1 MVLFRLVLNM
11 HSSIGT
17 NWINNPKFRVK
28 MMDIVKGYG
37 ISRLLGVISLAILIA
52 FSACKSNSAI
62 YKAPKVNAFRGG
74 KLPAPP
80 GMVYVPS
87 GTILFKGSLDS
98 GNVGKNISLSAF
110 FIDEAEVTNKQYRE
124 FVNWVA
130 DSVAVTDY
138 LKDDQY
144 FMDIAGEKTGQRR
157 INWARIKK
165 ISPLW
170 KSNDP
175 NIQERLTPMLEMRGN
190 RRTLKPEVVKY
201 RFSYLQS
208 KGNLKKTYVTDTVSV
223 MPVEDIWTKDFPNAQ
238 LASLDANY
246 FTHQSFDY
254 YPVVGVTWRQ
264 ARAFTDWRANEM
276 AATVLRNSYLNGYQ
290 LTLSLPT
297 EAQWQYAAGG
307 KLDPQDTVVGARM
320 TIEGNSGKR
329 KLAVNFKQ
337 GEGTYSRDG
346 ATFTL
351 PVKSYMPNAFGIYN
365 MAGNV
370 SEWTLD
376 AYSPSAAVF
385 VNDLNPALLYD
396 ADVKDGDALKRKVV
410 RGGSWKDN
418 GEQLNMDTRNYS
430 VDYEPHS
437 YIGFRCVMSAF
448 EMPTVQSKTRKY

>member
-1 MVLFRLVLNM
+1 MNKIKKNHYSKL
-11 HSSIGT
+11 
-17 NWINNPKFRVK
+17 
-28 MMDIVKGYG
+28 
-37 ISRLLGVISLAILIA
+37 LLGCITMATLLI

-80 GMVYVPS
+80 GMVYIPS

-98 GNVGKNISLSAF
+98 GNVGKNVSVSAF

-138 LKDDQY
+138 LNDDQY
-144 FMDIAGEKTGQRR
+144 FLDIAGEQVGQKR
-157 INWARIKK
+157 INWAKVKR
-165 ISPLW
+165 ISPIW

-175 NIQERLTPMLEMRGN
+175 SIQERLAPMLTMQGT
-190 RRTLKPEVVKY
+190 RRALNPDVIRY
-201 RFSYLQS
+201 RFSYLKS
-208 KGNLKKTYVTDTVSV
+208 KGNVKKNYVVDTVAV

-246 FTHQSFDY
+246 FTHTSFDY

-264 ARAFTDWRANEM
+264 ARAFTDWRAAEM
-276 AATVLRNSYLNGYQ
+276 AATVLKNSYLNGYQ

-297 EAQWQYAAGG
+297 EAQWQYAASG
-307 KLDPQDTVVGARM
+307 KLDPQDTIAGSRL
-320 TIEGNSGKR
+320 TIDGHDGKK

-337 GEGTYSRDG
+337 GEGMYSRDG

-351 PVKSYMPNAFGIYN
+351 PVKSYMPNAFGVYN

-376 AYSPSAAVF
+376 AYSPSAVVF

-396 ADVKDGDALKRKVV
+396 ADPTDGDALKRKVV

-418 GEQLNMDTRNYS
+418 GEQLNSDTRNYS